1 MKQPFRS
8 MLAGIAVTG
17 CLLCSAETV
26 NVVTVN
32 KMSGEPVHFLVS
44 ESPQTRFSNE
54 EVTIKTGTQEL
65 KVPLEDFKSIAL
77 DTQDRINTGIENIYK
92 GHGLFSVTDVMLEAS
107 GMKVGSEVAIY
118 DMTGIARARK
128 IADADG
134 VVAISIED
142 LMPGVYVVATELSN
156 FKFVKR

>member
-77 DTQDRINTGIENIYK
+77 DTQDRVNTGIESIYN
-92 GHGLFSVTDVMLEAS
+92 GHVLFSVTDIALEAS
-107 GMKVGSEVAIY
+107 GMKAGSEVVIY
-118 DMTGIARARK
+118 DMTGIAHVRK
-128 IADADG
+128 IADGDG
-134 VVAISIED
+134 AVTVSIED
-142 LMPGVYVVATELSN
+142 LVPGVYVVATELSN

>member
-1 MKQPFRS
+1 M
-8 MLAGIAVTG
+8 
-17 CLLCSAETV
+17 
-26 NVVTVN
+26 VTVN

-92 GHGLFSVTDVMLEAS
+92 EQVLFSVTDVMLEAS
-107 GMKVGSEVAIY
+107 GMKAGSELAIY
-118 DMTGIARARK
+118 DMTGIAHARK

-142 LMPGVYVVATELSN
+142 LMPGVYMVATELSN

>member
-1 MKQPFRS
+1 MKQLFRS

-17 CLLCSAETV
+17 WLLCSAETV

-92 GHGLFSVTDVMLEAS
+92 EQVLFSVTGVMLEAS
-107 GMKVGSEVAIY
+107 GMNVGSEVVIY